1 MKFSLIVPII
11 LSFFFGL
18 SKGLRFDLQE
28 STEPYCIRDF
38 ASPGQ
43 LIVVDISTDA
53 AGSGKE
59 AHLNMF
65 IRDTVGN
72 EYRKKKDIYG
82 EVKVAFTCPDNGIVA
97 FDVCFEHILPH
108 NTANKNGYKNK
119 NSYSSQTSRFVELDI
134 EIGSQA
140 RDWNKIQAVEKL
152 KPIEVE
158 LRRIEE
164 LTDEIVDELQFLK
177 MREERLRDTNES
189 TNKRVEMFSVAIII
203 LLLILGAWQ
212 VTYLRNYFK
221 SKHII

>member
-1 MKFSLIVPII
+1 MKFTTFIPLFLTSLFC
-11 LSFFFGL
+11 LAS
-18 SKGLRFDLQE
+18 GLRFDLEE
-28 STEPYCIRDF
+28 SREPYCIRDF

-43 LIVVDISTDA
+43 LVVVDITTDEA
-53 AGSGKE
+53 NSGKE
-59 AHLNMF
+59 AQLDIF
-65 IRDTVGN
+65 IKDTAGN

-82 EVKVAFTCPDNGIVA
+82 EVKVVFTCPDNGIVA
-97 FDVCFEHILPH
+97 FDVCFVHTVPL
-108 NTANKNGYKNK
+108 G
-119 NSYSSQTSRFVELDI
+119 SSNNNRRNRNARSTQTTRFVELDI

-177 MREERLRDTNES
+177 VREERLRDTNES
-189 TNKRVEMFSVAIII
+189 TNKRVKFFSISIII

-212 VTYLRNYFK
+212 VSYLRNYFK

>member
-1 MKFSLIVPII
+1 MKFTTFIPLFLTSLFC
-11 LSFFFGL
+11 LAS
-18 SKGLRFDLQE
+18 GLRFDLEE
-28 STEPYCIRDF
+28 SREPYCIRDF

-43 LIVVDISTDA
+43 LVVVDITTD
-53 AGSGKE
+53 E
-59 AHLNMF
+59 ANNIF
-65 IRDTVGN
+65 IKDTAGN

-82 EVKVAFTCPDNGIVA
+82 EVKIMVLLLLMSVLSTLNARST
-97 FDVCFEHILPH
+97 
-108 NTANKNGYKNK
+108 
-119 NSYSSQTSRFVELDI
+119 QTTRFVELDI

-177 MREERLRDTNES
+177 VREERLRDTNES
-189 TNKRVEMFSVAIII
+189 TNKRVKFFSISIII

-212 VTYLRNYFK
+212 VSYLRNYFK

>member
-1 MKFSLIVPII
+1 MNLTVKLTFFVT
-11 LSFFFGL
+11 FFFCL
-18 SKGLRFDLQE
+18 VKGLRFDLE
-28 STEPYCIRDF
+28 ASKEPYCIRDF

-43 LIVVDISTDA
+43 LIVVDIITDDIN
-53 AGSGKE
+53 SDKE
-59 AHLNMF
+59 AQLDIF

-72 EYRKKKDIYG
+72 EFRKKKDIYG

-97 FDVCFEHILPH
+97 FDVCFEHIIPYGS
-108 NTANKNGYKNK
+108 ANKNGYKNTK
-119 NSYSSQTSRFVELDI
+119 QPSSKTSRFVELDI

-152 KPIEVE
+152 KPVEVE

-177 MREERLRDTNES
+177 VREEKLRDTNES
-189 TNKRVEMFSVAIII
+189 TNKRVKFFSIAIII

-212 VTYLRNYFK
+212 VSYLRNYFK